1 MNLSQIPS
9 QFRQRLSDLGLGLRS
24 IGHQLLAPQVLIE
37 LHDRSLRVKALGRQA
52 RQMIEVPLPQ
62 GVCRQGEPMEVE
74 ALGDLMGDLLLD
86 QGLAGARIS
95 AALPLQACRWKL
107 IQWPLEAVP
116 DDPCEAL
123 RLIDP
128 DLDLPC
134 SLAEAYLDVQVL
146 PGLPPRCLVVA
157 APRRVVDGWA
167 QVFDVAGVQLQR
179 LEPAQVCEWRHV
191 RQRLAPARSNPG
203 GDTETDHWLLELQA
217 DHCRLWL
224 LEDGLPLADWRLP
237 GNRNNQGLEPKLA
250 AELERRRRF
259 WNQHQQPLQQPQ
271 LHNLQ
276 PDWQQ
281 PRPES
286 ATGPGRD
293 SRWWLY
299 GDPDLLARLE
309 TPLAELLGCAT
320 LQRLERPNLAD
331 GLGIRLSGLQQGASG
346 P

>member
-1 MNLSQIPS
+1 
-9 QFRQRLSDLGLGLRS
+9 
-24 IGHQLLAPQVLIE
+24 
-37 LHDRSLRVKALGRQA
+37 
-52 RQMIEVPLPQ
+52 
-62 GVCRQGEPMEVE
+62 VE

-134 SLAEAYLDVQVL
+134 SLAEAYLDLQVL

-167 QVFDVAGVQLQR
+167 QVFDVAGVQLER

-203 GDTETDHWLLELQA
+203 EDTETDHWLLELQA

-237 GNRNNQGLEPKLA
+237 GNRSNQGLDPRLA

-259 WNQHQQPLQQPQ
+259 WNQQQHSHPQ

-281 PRPES
+281 PGPES

-299 GDPDLLARLE
+299 GDPDLLTRLE
-309 TPLAELLGCAT
+309 TPLAELLGRAT
-320 LQRLERPNLAD
+320 VQRLEQPKLAD
-331 GLGIRLSGLQQGASG
+331 GLGIRLSGLKQGAG
-346 P
+346 GR

>member
-1 MNLSQIPS
+1 MNFSQIPS
-9 QFRQRLSDLGLGLRS
+9 QLRRRLGDLGLGLRS
-24 IGHQLLAPQVLIE
+24 LGRQVLAPRVLIE
-37 LHDRSLRVKALGRQA
+37 LHDRSLRVKALGRQG
-52 RQMIEVPLPQ
+52 RQAIEVPLPQ
-62 GVCRQGEPMEVE
+62 GVCRQGEPLEVE

-86 QGLAGARIS
+86 QGLAGARVS

-167 QVFDVAGVQLQR
+167 QVFDVAGVQLQS

-191 RQRLAPARSNPG
+191 RRRLAPANPG
-203 GDTETDHWLLELQA
+203 GDPATDHWLLELQV

-237 GNRNNQGLEPKLA
+237 GNRHDRGLEPKLA
-250 AELERRRRF
+250 AELELRRRF
-259 WNQHQQPLQQPQ
+259 WNQQQQRQ
-271 LHNLQ
+271 LHNLK

-281 PRPES
+281 PGPES

-299 GDPDLLARLE
+299 GDPDLLTRLE
-309 TPLAELLGCAT
+309 PPLAELLGQGT
-320 LQRLERPNLAD
+320 IQRLERPDLAD
-331 GLGIRLSGLQQGASG
+331 GLGTRLSGLQQGAG
-346 P
+346 WR